1 MRRTLLA
8 VIASSV
14 AVGAAAQ
21 PTVPRVDE
29 LIATRIAADRSNVC
43 VQAARIDL
51 DALPTVVIGTGC
63 ASARNDAPAP
73 DARFEIGSISK
84 GLVGLL
90 AAEMVA
96 RGELRFDEPLQALLP
111 KEVTVP
117 AFEGQPILLA
127 DLLTHTAGLPA
138 LPLLFR
144 PASGADPY
152 ADLQPAVVYG
162 SLAKLKLA
170 SAPGSRYAY
179 SNWAFLMLS
188 DLLAQRAGQPFDQLL
203 TERVLRP
210 LGMHDTLVA
219 RNERLVRGRM
229 ANGQPAS
236 TWNVPVA
243 YAGAGGV
250 RSTLDDII
258 KLARALLGDVPE
270 GTPDSLRRALVDAP
284 KALRAAY
291 PRIDVGAAW
300 HTVKRDDGV
309 RLTYHSGMT
318 AGFSASLVFDRTARR
333 AGVVLADAAGGF
345 EDLAVRLVDGKQLL
359 AVPAKPV
366 SLDRAAAAHAV
377 GRYELRP
384 GFVLTLSMDGE
395 RLFAQATGQGRFE
408 LLQDARG
415 DYYTLV
421 ADLLIR
427 MQRASTGQ
435 ATGLTL
441 YQGGGAMPAKRL
453 VD

>member
-1 MRRTLLA
+1 MRRLLFGLLTLTA
-8 VIASSV
+8 TCV
-14 AVGAAAQ
+14 AAQ
-21 PTVPRVDE
+21 PSVTRLDE
-29 LIATRIAADRSNVC
+29 LIATRIAGDRSNVC

-51 DALPTVVIGTGC
+51 AALPTVVVSSSC
-63 ASARNDAPAP
+63 ATARSDAPAP

-90 AAEMVA
+90 AAEMAA

-111 KEVTVP
+111 TGITAP
-117 AFEGQPILLA
+117 TFEGRPILLA

-144 PASGADPY
+144 PANGADPY
-152 ADLQPAVVYG
+152 ADLRADVIYD
-162 SLAKLKLA
+162 SLGKLKLA
-170 SAPGSRYAY
+170 AAPGSRYAY

-210 LGMHDTLVA
+210 LGMTDTVVA
-219 RNERLVRGRM
+219 RDERLVRGRM
-229 ANGQPAS
+229 ANAQPAS

-250 RSTLDDII
+250 RSTLDDMI
-258 KLARALLGDVPE
+258 KLARAFLGDVPE
-270 GTPDSLRRALVDAP
+270 GAPASLRRALVDAP

-300 HTVKRDDGV
+300 HTVKRDDGMQ
-309 RLTYHSGMT
+309 LTYHSGMT
-318 AGFSASLVFDRTARR
+318 AGFSASLVFDATARR
-333 AGVVLADAAGGF
+333 AAVVLADAAGGF
-345 EDLAVRLVDGKQLL
+345 EDLAVRLVDGKLPL
-359 AVPAKPV
+359 ALPAKPV
-366 SLDRAAAAHAV
+366 SLDRSAAAHAA
-377 GRYELRP
+377 GRYELKP
-384 GFVLTLSMDGE
+384 GFVLTLMMDGD
-395 RLFAQATGQGRFE
+395 RLYAQATGQGRFE

-421 ADLLIR
+421 ADLVIR
-427 MQRASTGQ
+427 MQRSPTGQ
-435 ATGLTL
+435 ATRLTL
-441 YQGGGAMPAKRL
+441 FQGGAALPAQRL
-453 VD
+453 AD

>member
-1 MRRTLLA
+1 MRYALLA
-8 VIASSV
+8 FLASSFAV
-14 AVGAAAQ
+14 AAAAQ
-21 PTVPRVDE
+21 PSAIRVDE
-29 LIATRIAADRSNVC
+29 LIATRIAGDRSNVC

-51 DALPTVVIGTGC
+51 DALPSVAVGSGC
-63 ASARNDAPAP
+63 ASTRNDVPAP
-73 DARFEIGSISK
+73 DARFEIGSITK

-96 RGELRFDEPLQALLP
+96 RGELRLDEPLQVLLP
-111 KEVTVP
+111 KDVTAP
-117 AFEGQPILLA
+117 TFQDQPILLA

-152 ADLQPAVVYG
+152 ADLRPEVVYG
-162 SLAKLKLA
+162 SLATLKLA
-170 SAPGSRYAY
+170 AAPGTRYAY
-179 SNWAFLMLS
+179 SNWAYLMLS
-188 DLLAQRAGQPFDQLL
+188 DLLAQRAGQPFDRLL

-210 LGMHDTLVA
+210 LGMNDTVVA

-250 RSTLDDII
+250 RATLDDMI
-258 KLARALLGDVPE
+258 KLARAFLGDVPE
-270 GTPDSLRRALVDAP
+270 GAPASLRRALADAP
-284 KALRAAY
+284 KTLRAAN

-318 AGFSASLVFDRTARR
+318 AGFSASLVFDAASRR
-333 AGVVLADAAGGF
+333 AGIVLADAAGGF

-366 SLDRAAAAHAV
+366 TLDRAAAANAV

-395 RLFAQATGQGRFE
+395 RLFAQATGQSRFE

-427 MQRASTGQ
+427 MQRAPTGQ

-453 VD
+453 TD